1 MRPKPFIYFNHVAD
15 PPVQQSTGDFMQNPY
30 FKARP
35 IAAAVSLS
43 LMTLGSGWAQTT
55 ASASSESEKDG
66 MKFDQIVVTGT
77 STAKSKMK
85 QSVSVSTLDA
95 DQLEKTGA
103 TSATEMLRSIPGIRS
118 ESSGGEGNANIT
130 VRGVPLSAGGSRYVQ
145 IQEDGLPLMMFGDI
159 SFGTAD
165 QFLRADF
172 NVDRLEV
179 IRGGSAST
187 LATNSPGGIINFISK
202 TGKEAGGAAALSA
215 GLDQRQNRLDVDYG
229 GSLGPRTTFH
239 IGGFQRT
246 GEGARAAG
254 FNTENGGQIRAN
266 ITQQLENGYIRF
278 SVKSLDDRTPTLLP
292 VPVSVS
298 NGQINAI
305 NGIDPRTAFFITPS
319 LQNDRSFNRDS
330 GYSSSS
336 TRDGL
341 HVLSNS
347 FGFESMLKLG
357 DGWTLDEKFR
367 KSSNSGRFVG
377 LFPADNG
384 NNGKNAFFTGTL
396 FNTSLDDMG
405 NTFNDIKVTKAFDAG
420 SNKVTAVAG
429 LFTGVQNVAQTWF
442 WNQYNLSM
450 TGTGAQVVNA
460 MGAPTTAPVT
470 SGFDT
475 WGGCCAR
482 SYDVQYTQTAPYVA
496 MTFESGALIV
506 DASVRSDN
514 QKASG
519 YAMSANAAAK
529 AWDAAA
535 QQTVRYD
542 VAHTSYSVGANYTVS
557 RDLSAFARASDGVAF
572 SADRLLYGNPL
583 NGSVPIALNQVQQQE
598 AGMKWRSGSLSV
610 FGTLFSARTTESN
623 YEATT
628 QKFTSNK
635 YSSSGL
641 ELEGVWTV
649 GDFRV
654 AGGTTW
660 TSAKITDSND
670 ASTVGKKPRRQADF
684 VYQLAPSV
692 SFDSVELGAA
702 IVGTGDSYGDDANTI
717 TMGGFTT
724 VNAFMNYQINAK
736 TQLSLRVNNLFNT
749 LGYTEIEGDG
759 HAARAVNGRSAL
771 VQLKY
776 NF

>member
-1 MRPKPFIYFNHVAD
+1 MHAHP
-15 PPVQQSTGDFMQNPY
+15 

-35 IAAAVSLS
+35 LAAAVSLA
-43 LMTLGSGWAQTT
+43 LITLGSAWAQ
-55 ASASSESEKDG
+55 SAPSAAADADKDG

-95 DQLEKTGA
+95 EQMEKTGA
-103 TSATEMLRSIPGIRS
+103 TSAAELLRSIPGVRS

-145 IQEDGLPLMMFGDI
+145 LQEDGLPLVLFGDV

-187 LATNSPGGIINFISK
+187 LATNSPGGIVNFISK
-202 TGKEAGGAAALSA
+202 TGAEAGGSAALTA
-215 GLDQRQNRLDVDYG
+215 GLLQRQTRLDVDYG

-246 GEGARAAG
+246 GEGVRPAG
-254 FNTENGGQIRAN
+254 FTTENGGQIRAN
-266 ITQQLENGYIRF
+266 ITQQLDNGYIRF

-292 VPVSVS
+292 VPVTVS

-319 LQNDRSFNRDS
+319 LQTDRSLNHDGGFTTSN
-330 GYSSSS
+330 

-341 HVLSNS
+341 HIQSNA
-347 FGFESMLKLG
+347 FGFEGQLKLG
-357 DGWTLDEKFR
+357 EGWTLDEKFR
-367 KSSNSGRFVG
+367 KSSNSGRFIG

-384 NNGKNAFFTGTL
+384 NNGKNAFFTATL
-396 FNTSLDDMG
+396 FNSTLDDFG
-405 NTFNDIKVTKAFDAG
+405 NTFNDIKVSKAFDAG
-420 SNKVTAVAG
+420 LGKVTAVAG
-429 LFTGVQNVAQTWF
+429 VFTGVQTIAQTWF
-442 WNQYNLSM
+442 WNQYNMSM
-450 TGTGAQVVNA
+450 TGTNAQVVNA
-460 MGAPTTAPVT
+460 VGAPSTAPVT

-475 WGGCCAR
+475 WGACCAR
-482 SYDVQYTQTAPYVA
+482 TWDVQYTHTAPYLALTVDA
-496 MTFESGALIV
+496 GALSV
-506 DASVRSDN
+506 DASVRSDQ

-519 YAMSANAAAK
+519 YTLAASAATQS
-529 AWDAAA
+529 WDPTS
-535 QQTVRYD
+535 QKKVQYD
-542 VAHTSYSVGANYTVS
+542 VQHNSYSVGANYTIN
-557 RDLSAFARASDGVAF
+557 RDLSVFARSSDGVSF

-583 NGSVPIALNQVQQQE
+583 DGSVPIALNQIQQQE
-598 AGMKWRSGSLSV
+598 AGVKWRSGGFSLFS
-610 FGTLFSARTTESN
+610 TLFSARTTESN

-628 QKFTSNK
+628 QKFTANK
-635 YSSSGL
+635 YTSNGL
-641 ELEGVWTV
+641 ELEAIWSV
-649 GDFRV
+649 GDFRL

-660 TSAKITDSND
+660 TNAKITDSNN

-684 VYQLAPSV
+684 VYQLAPSI
-692 SFDSVELGAA
+692 SFDALELGAA
-702 IVGTGDSYGDDANTI
+702 LVGTGDSFGDDANTI
-717 TMGGFTT
+717 TMAGFTT
-724 VNAFMNYQINAK
+724 VNAFANYRINAK
-736 TQLSLRVNNLFNT
+736 TQVSFRVNNLFNT

-759 HAARAVNGRSAL
+759 HAARAVNGRSAS

-776 NF
+776 TF